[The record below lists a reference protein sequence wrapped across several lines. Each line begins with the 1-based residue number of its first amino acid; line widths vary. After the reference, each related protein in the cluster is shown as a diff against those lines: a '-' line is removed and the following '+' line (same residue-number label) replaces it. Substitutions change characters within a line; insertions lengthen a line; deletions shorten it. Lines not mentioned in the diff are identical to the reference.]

1 MSVGKLATTTMYW
14 GVVGSYDN
22 LKCEISKFLKILCPR
37 FSKNS
42 EKIEKE
48 FLLHYFSNNDAFGL
62 FQFVLPHYQFQPSSG
77 GTQSSK
83 LQALTEVGLQ
93 T

>member
-1 MSVGKLATTTMYW
+1 MKG
-14 GVVGSYDN
+14 
-22 LKCEISKFLKILCPR
+22 EISKFFKIFCQRLSENC
-37 FSKNS
+37 

-48 FLLHYFSNNDAFGL
+48 FLLHYFSKNDAIGL
-62 FQFVLPHYQFQPSSG
+62 FQFVLPHYQFQPRSG